1 MIRAALSAIPLL
13 VIPVAM
19 YALLTPIL
27 GHGPLDG
34 QAHVAMTRALVA
46 FRTAGGGVWT
56 VSASD
61 LLLAAGLV
69 IAFLDLLRG
78 PKDRNTAVINHAM
91 SIALFVLCL
100 LALALAPAF
109 ACSTFFLLTLMVLL
123 DLVAGFIVATAPPDV
138 EAGPRRRGR

>member
-1 MIRAALSAIPLL
+1 MIRTALSGIPLL

-34 QAHVAMTRALVA
+34 QAPAAMIRALVA

-56 VSASD
+56 VSVSD

-78 PKDRNTAVINHAM
+78 PKDRNTAVLNHAM

-138 EAGPRRRGR
+138 ETGRRRGR

>member
-46 FRTAGGGVWT
+46 FPTAGGGLWT
-56 VSASD
+56 VSTSD

-78 PKDRNTAVINHAM
+78 PKDRNTAVLNHAL

-138 EAGPRRRGR
+138 ETGRRRAK

>member
-1 MIRAALSAIPLL
+1 MIRSALVAIPLL
-13 VIPVAM
+13 VIPVGV
-19 YALLTPIL
+19 YALLTLVL

-34 QAHVAMTRALVA
+34 QAHVAMTRALIA

-69 IAFLDLLRG
+69 IAFLDLLKEPR
-78 PKDRNTAVINHAM
+78 DRRTAVLNHAL

-123 DLVAGFIVATAPPDV
+123 DLVAGFIVATAPPEA
-138 EAGPRRRGR
+138 EAGRRRAK

>member
-1 MIRAALSAIPLL
+1 MIRSALSAIPLL
-13 VIPVAM
+13 VIPVAI
-19 YALLTPIL
+19 YAVLTLIL
-27 GHGPLDG
+27 GHGPFDG

-46 FRTAGGGVWT
+46 FRTAGGGVWP

-69 IAFLDLLRG
+69 IAFVDLLKGAR
-78 PKDRNTAVINHAM
+78 DRRTAVFNHAL

-109 ACSTFFLLTLMVLL
+109 ACSTFFLLTLMILL

-138 EAGPRRRGR
+138 EAGRRRAK

>member
-1 MIRAALSAIPLL
+1 MIRSAVSAIPLL
-13 VIPVAM
+13 AIPVAI
-19 YALLTPIL
+19 YAVMTLVL

-56 VSASD
+56 VSTSD

-69 IAFLDLLRG
+69 IAFLDLLKEPR
-78 PKDRNTAVINHAM
+78 DRRTAVLNHAL
-91 SIALFVLCL
+91 SIALFVVCL
-100 LALALAPAF
+100 LAVGLAPAF

-123 DLVAGFIVATAPPDV
+123 DLVAGFIVATAPPDL
-138 EAGPRRRGR
+138 EPRKRRN